1 MQVKTKIPKLA
12 QEFISNNL
20 DLLADY
26 ARFQDP
32 TDREIILFSLTN
44 LLNQTFQS
52 GVAIGAELNNE
63 WLTQAS

>member
-20 DLLADY
+20 DLLAEY

-32 TDREIILFSLTN
+32 TTYDILLFSLTA
-44 LLNQTFQS
+44 LLNDTFQI
-52 GVAIGAELNNE
+52 GVEIGAELNKE